1 MPNDAPVMSRTVL
14 VVFGALA
21 VGALAWRGASRR
33 RRLPCPAW
41 LGWILENPYTDA
53 VAGSATLLRRAGVEP
68 GMHVLDV
75 GSGPGRLTIPAAVRV
90 GPAGGVVA
98 LDVQEAMLAQVRQKA
113 AARGL
118 ANVRTV
124 LGAVETRALDLGAFD
139 RVLLV
144 AVLGEVPNRERALR
158 ALYASLRP
166 DGVLSVTEMMPDPHY
181 QSRQRVRRLATAAGF
196 RLDQTFG
203 APLAFTMN
211 FRKPA

>member
-1 MPNDAPVMSRTVL
+1 MSRTVL

-75 GSGPGRLTIPAAVRV
+75 GSGPGRLTIPAAERV
-90 GPAGGVVA
+90 GLAGGVVA
-98 LDVQEAMLAQVRQKA
+98 LDVQEAMLARVRQKA

-124 LGAVETRALDLGAFD
+124 LGAVETGALDPGAFD

-144 AVLGEVPNRERALR
+144 AVLGEVPDRERALR

-181 QSRQRVRRLATAAGF
+181 QSRRTVRRLAAAAGF
-196 RLDQTFG
+196 QLYQTYG
-203 APLAFTMN
+203 TPVAFTMN